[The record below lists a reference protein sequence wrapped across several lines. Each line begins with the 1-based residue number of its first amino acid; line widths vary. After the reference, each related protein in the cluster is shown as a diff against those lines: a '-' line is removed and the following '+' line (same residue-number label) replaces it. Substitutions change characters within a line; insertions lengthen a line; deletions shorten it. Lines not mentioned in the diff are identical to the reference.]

1 MKIHTVHG
9 QQSTV
14 HDKLNIDIGA
24 EREFL
29 RLEFGDARFLFMLK
43 GEK

>member
-14 HDKLNIDIGA
+14 HDKLTIDMGA
-24 EREFL
+24 ERECS
-29 RLEFGDARFLFMLK
+29 RLESGDARFLFMLK
-43 GEK
+43 GEE